1 MFLKEFAPL
10 FGIALLLLVSYIV
23 IVHKAKKPSSNTQTD
38 TNVTVNKGETSE
50 TQKRPSETS
59 DGYIIIDEEHQ
70 KKTSLTLE
78 KPSNAEQANDVMCS
92 TKDDLEIFKKE
103 KEYLQLVD
111 NMYCIIDET
120 KVKNCP

>member
-38 TNVTVNKGETSE
+38 TNVTVKKSKGETSE

-103 KEYLQLVD
+103 KEALAISFQTSATAAL
-111 NMYCIIDET
+111 
-120 KVKNCP
+120 